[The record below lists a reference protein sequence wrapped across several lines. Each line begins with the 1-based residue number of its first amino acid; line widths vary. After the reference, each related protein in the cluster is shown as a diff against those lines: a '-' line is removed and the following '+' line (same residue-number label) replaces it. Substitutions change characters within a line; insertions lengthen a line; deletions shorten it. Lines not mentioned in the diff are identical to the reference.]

1 MSAVFLCDF
10 LGYPPGC
17 MPSCSMSEFKMIT
30 NHERCTPANA
40 SLVHLSLVYLTG
52 AYDLKEQYYVYDT
65 DSLIGDTGGYLGLF
79 LGYSFLSIYSVSV
92 EYGQKWL

>member
-1 MSAVFLCDF
+1 
-10 LGYPPGC
+10 
-17 MPSCSMSEFKMIT
+17 MPSCLMSEFTIIA
-30 NHERCTPANA
+30 NHERCTPAND

-65 DSLIGDTGGYLGLF
+65 DSLIGDIGGYLGLF

-92 EYGQKWL
+92 EYGKKWF